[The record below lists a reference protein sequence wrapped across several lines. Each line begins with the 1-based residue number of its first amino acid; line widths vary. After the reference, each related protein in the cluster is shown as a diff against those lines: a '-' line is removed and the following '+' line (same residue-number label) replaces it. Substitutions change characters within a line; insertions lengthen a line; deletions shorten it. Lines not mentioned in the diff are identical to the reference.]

1 MHFIFVLYACKSV
14 DRGTFFVISASY
26 KMCFGPRFYT
36 PIKLQK
42 NAFNKRFI
50 QKMCE

>member
-1 MHFIFVLYACKSV
+1 MNLESCYLMYILYLRIEYIVS
-14 DRGTFFVISASY
+14 SAAY

-42 NAFNKRFI
+42 KDI
-50 QKMCE
+50 QFL